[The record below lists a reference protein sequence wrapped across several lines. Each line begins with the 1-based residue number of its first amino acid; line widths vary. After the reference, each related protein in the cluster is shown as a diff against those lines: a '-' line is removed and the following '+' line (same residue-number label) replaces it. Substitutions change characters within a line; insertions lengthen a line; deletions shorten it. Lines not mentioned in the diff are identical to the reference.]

1 MKKLLSLLLALLL
14 TPSFFAPARAV
25 SREEAAAAVSESAAY
40 LLKTTPAPQV
50 GTVGGEWAV
59 IGLARGG
66 CALPQ
71 SYWDGYYAA
80 VEDYVSARG
89 GVLHSR
95 KYTEYSRVVLALTA
109 IGANPRNV
117 AGYDLLLPLG
127 DFEKTVRQGVNGPI
141 WALISLDSGGYDVPV
156 NPGAA
161 VQATRQLYVDELLSC
176 QLEGGGWSLRGRDG
190 GEADADVTGMA
201 LQALSAYRDQA
212 GAAAAIDKALSR
224 LSRMQNSRGGFSSCG
239 VETAESAA
247 QVAAALCS
255 LGISLEDARFVKN
268 GNSPLDRLMEFRSS
282 DGGFR
287 HTFSASASDQM
298 ASEQGLYALVAV
310 QRALTGASGLYRMDD
325 VSIRVSSAG
334 APGLPGK
341 HPDVRPAPA
350 AASGPAFSDIGGHKA
365 QAAIEALA
373 LRGILSGYDRE
384 HFGPDDAMT
393 RAQFAA
399 AVVRALGLPLKTTD
413 RFADVPPGS
422 WYAPYVGSAC
432 AYGIVNGV
440 SAAIFAPEG
449 AITREQA
456 AAMAARAAKLCGMD
470 PELEPREISGILSR
484 FGDSASIGAW
494 ARESTAFC
502 CREGFL
508 EQSGGNFQ
516 PDGPISRGEIAQ
528 MLYRLLDRADLL

>member
-1 MKKLLSLLLALLL
+1 MKKFLSLLLALLL
-14 TPSFFAPARAV
+14 ASSLSAPARAV
-25 SREEAAAAVSESAAY
+25 SREETAAAFSKSAAY

-66 CALPQ
+66 CALPRA
-71 SYWDGYYAA
+71 YWDGYYAA
-80 VEDYVSARG
+80 VEDYVSARE

-109 IGANPRNV
+109 IGADPRNV

-141 WALISLDSGGYDVPV
+141 WALIALDSGGYEIPV
-156 NPGAA
+156 NAGAA
-161 VQATRQLYVDELLSC
+161 VRATRQLYVDELLSR
-176 QLEGGGWSLRGRDG
+176 QLEGGGWSLGGRGG

-201 LQALSAYRDQA
+201 LQALSPYRDQA

-224 LSRMQNSRGGFSSCG
+224 LSRMQNSRGGFSSG
-239 VETAESAA
+239 GEETAESAA
-247 QVAAALCS
+247 QVVVALCS
-255 LGISLEDARFVKN
+255 LGIGLEDARFVKN
-268 GNSPLDRLMEFRSS
+268 GNSPLARLMELRDP

-287 HTFSASASDQM
+287 HTPSASGPDRM
-298 ASEQGLYALVAV
+298 ASEQGFYALVAA
-310 QRALTGASGLYRMDD
+310 QRALEGASGLYRMDD
-325 VSIRVSSAG
+325 AAVRVSSAG

-350 AASGPAFSDIGGHKA
+350 AASGPVFSDIGGHKN

-373 LRGILSGYDRE
+373 LRGVISGYDRE
-384 HFGPDDAMT
+384 HFGPDDGMT

-399 AVVRALGLPLKTTD
+399 AVVRALGLPLKTAD
-413 RFADVPPGS
+413 RFADVPSGS

-432 AYGIVNGV
+432 AYGIVNGL
-440 SAAIFAPEG
+440 SASTFAPEG
-449 AITREQA
+449 VITREQA

-470 PELEPREISGILSR
+470 PKLEAREASGILSR
-484 FGDSASIGAW
+484 FGDSAAIGAW

-502 CREGFL
+502 CREGLFDP
-508 EQSGGNFQ
+508 GGKNFE
-516 PDGPISRGEIAQ
+516 PDRPISRGEIAQ
-528 MLYRLLDRADLL
+528 MLYRLLDRAGLL

>member
-14 TPSFFAPARAV
+14 TPSLFTPARAV
-25 SREEAAAAVSESAAY
+25 SREEVAAAVSESAAY

-66 CALPQ
+66 CSLPQ
-71 SYWDGYYAA
+71 AYWDGYYAA
-80 VEDYVSARG
+80 VEDYVSARDG
-89 GVLHSR
+89 ILHSR

-109 IGANPRNV
+109 IGADPRSI

-141 WALISLDSGGYDVPV
+141 WALIALDSGGYDVPV

-176 QLEGGGWSLRGRDG
+176 QLEGSGWSLRGRDD

-247 QVAAALCS
+247 QVVAALCS
-255 LGISLEDARFVKN
+255 LGIDLEDARFVKN
-268 GNSPLDRLMEFRSS
+268 GNSPLDRLMEFRNS

-287 HTFSASASDQM
+287 HTLSASAADGM

-325 VSIRVSSAG
+325 VAIHVSSAG

-341 HPDVRPAPA
+341 HPDVRPAPV
-350 AASGPAFSDIGGHKA
+350 AASGPAFSDIDGHKN

-373 LRGILSGYDRE
+373 LRGIISGYDRE
-384 HFGPDDAMT
+384 HFGPNDTMT

-399 AVVRALGLPLKTTD
+399 AMVRALGLPLKTAD
-413 RFADVPPGS
+413 RFGDVPPGS

-440 SAAIFAPEG
+440 SASAFAPEST
-449 AITREQA
+449 ITRQQA

-470 PELEPREISGILSR
+470 PELESREISGILSR
-484 FGDSASIGAW
+484 FDDTAAIGAW
-494 ARESTAFC
+494 ARESAAFC
-502 CREGFL
+502 CREGFFD
-508 EQSGGNFQ
+508 QGSRNFE
-516 PDGPISRGEIAQ
+516 PDRPISRGEIAQ